1 MKVYS
6 LSGRSGTGK
15 SFQAINLCKE
25 KNIESIIDDGLFIYR
40 NKVISGISA
49 KRQRTIITAVKAA
62 IFADDERAE
71 EAKEAIARM
80 KPESILIIGTSDEM
94 IDKIVARLELPE
106 PSERIYIEDI
116 TTEEERGIARKQRKE
131 MGQEMLPDS
140 VFHSIR
146 NTGHWMHEEK
156 AAQIAEEERGIARKQ
171 RKEMGQHVIPAPSF
185 QLRKQFSG
193 YFMKPMRLFKEFGPK
208 GDHWKDTAEK
218 SVVRPDYSYMGKYKI
233 SEKVMSDII
242 GCIKDDS
249 ENICAVDDVMVKE
262 NRDMRNEGIELQV
275 AIDMEY
281 GDGLPAKVE
290 KFQTRIADEIEGMT
304 AFNVNKVDITVKD
317 IV

>member
-25 KNIESIIDDGLFIYR
+25 KNIEAIIDDGLFIYR

-62 IFADDERAE
+62 IFSDDERAE
-71 EAKEAIARM
+71 EAKESITRM
-80 KPESILIIGTSDEM
+80 KPESLLIIGTSDEM

-131 MGQEMLPDS
+131 MGQ
-140 VFHSIR
+140 
-146 NTGHWMHEEK
+146 
-156 AAQIAEEERGIARKQ
+156 
-171 RKEMGQHVIPAPSF
+171 HVIPAPTF

-193 YFMKPMRLFKEFGPK
+193 YFMKPMRILKEFGPG
-208 GDHWKDTAEK
+208 GDHWKDAAEK
-218 SVVRPDYSYMGKYKI
+218 SVVRPAYSYMGKYHI

-242 GCIKDDS
+242 ECIRADS
-249 ENICAVDDVMVKE
+249 GGINAVDNVMVKE
-262 NRDMRNEGIELQV
+262 NREMRNEGIELEV
-275 AIDMEY
+275 AIDMDY
-281 GDGLPAKVE
+281 GDNLPAKAE
-290 KFQTRIADEIEGMT
+290 AFQTRVADEIEGMT
-304 AFNVNKVDITVKD
+304 AFNVNKVDLQVRD

>member
-25 KNIESIIDDGLFIYR
+25 KNIEAIIDDGLFIYR

-62 IFADDERAE
+62 IFSDDERAE
-71 EAKEAIARM
+71 EAKESIARM
-80 KPESILIIGTSDEM
+80 KPESLLIIGTSDEM

-131 MGQEMLPDS
+131 MGQ
-140 VFHSIR
+140 
-146 NTGHWMHEEK
+146 
-156 AAQIAEEERGIARKQ
+156 
-171 RKEMGQHVIPAPSF
+171 HVIPAPTF

-193 YFMKPMRLFKEFGPK
+193 YFMKPMRILKEFGPG
-208 GDHWKDTAEK
+208 GDHWKDAAEK
-218 SVVRPDYSYMGKYKI
+218 SVVRPAYSYMGKYHI
-233 SEKVMSDII
+233 SEKAMSDII
-242 GCIKDDS
+242 ECIRADS
-249 ENICAVDDVMVKE
+249 GGINAVDNVMVKE
-262 NRDMRNEGIELQV
+262 NREMRNEGIELEV
-275 AIDMEY
+275 AIDMDY
-281 GDGLPAKVE
+281 GDNLPAKAE
-290 KFQTRIADEIEGMT
+290 AFQTRVADEIEGMT
-304 AFNVNKVDITVKD
+304 AFNVNKVDLQVRD

>member
-25 KNIESIIDDGLFIYR
+25 KNIEAIIDDGLFIYR

-62 IFADDERAE
+62 IFSDDERAE
-71 EAKEAIARM
+71 EAKESIARM
-80 KPESILIIGTSDEM
+80 KPESLLIIGTSDEM

-131 MGQEMLPDS
+131 MGQ
-140 VFHSIR
+140 
-146 NTGHWMHEEK
+146 
-156 AAQIAEEERGIARKQ
+156 
-171 RKEMGQHVIPAPSF
+171 HVIPAPTF

-193 YFMKPMRLFKEFGPK
+193 YFMKPMRILKEFGPG
-208 GDHWKDTAEK
+208 GDHWKDAAEK
-218 SVVRPDYSYMGKYKI
+218 SVVRPAYSYMGKYHI

-242 GCIKDDS
+242 ECIRADS
-249 ENICAVDDVMVKE
+249 GGINAVDSVMVKE
-262 NRDMRNEGIELQV
+262 NREMRNEGIELEV
-275 AIDMEY
+275 AIDMDY
-281 GDGLPAKVE
+281 GDNLPAKAE
-290 KFQTRIADEIEGMT
+290 AFQTRVADEIEGMT
-304 AFNVNKVDITVKD
+304 AFNVNKVDLQVRD

>member
-131 MGQEMLPDS
+131 MGQ
-140 VFHSIR
+140 
-146 NTGHWMHEEK
+146 
-156 AAQIAEEERGIARKQ
+156 
-171 RKEMGQHVIPAPSF
+171 HVIPAPSF

-290 KFQTRIADEIEGMT
+290 KFQSRIADEIEGMT

>member
-49 KRQRTIITAVKAA
+49 KRQRTIIGAVKTA
-62 IFADDERAE
+62 IFSEDERAE
-71 EAKEAIARM
+71 EAKAAIARM
-80 KPESILIIGTSDEM
+80 NPESILIIGTSDEM
-94 IDKIVARLELPE
+94 IDKIIERLELHE
-106 PSERIYIEDI
+106 PDERIYIEDI

-131 MGQEMLPDS
+131 MGQ
-140 VFHSIR
+140 
-146 NTGHWMHEEK
+146 
-156 AAQIAEEERGIARKQ
+156 
-171 RKEMGQHVIPAPSF
+171 HVIPAPTF

-193 YFMKPMRLFKEFGPK
+193 YFMKPMRILKEFGPR
-208 GDHWKDTAEK
+208 GDYWKEAAEK
-218 SVVRPDYSYMGKYKI
+218 SVVRPSYSYMGKYNI

-242 GCIKDDS
+242 ECIREDS
-249 ENICAVDDVMVKE
+249 SGIHDIDMVLVKE
-262 NRDMRNEGIELQV
+262 NREMTNEGIELQV
-275 AIDMEY
+275 VINMDY
-281 GDGLPAKVE
+281 GDNLPEKAKE
-290 KFQTRIADEIEGMT
+290 FQARIADEIEGMT
-304 AFNVNKVDITVKD
+304 AFNINQVNIEVQD